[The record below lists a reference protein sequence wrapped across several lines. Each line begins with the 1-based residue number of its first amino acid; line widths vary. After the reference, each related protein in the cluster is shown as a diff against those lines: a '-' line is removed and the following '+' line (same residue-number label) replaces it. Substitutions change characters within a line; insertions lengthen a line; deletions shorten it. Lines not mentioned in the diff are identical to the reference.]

1 MGPTL
6 TSPLPLFSNCSLNSI
21 SPTFCAPMD
30 APMLGA
36 DVAAV
41 GGCVF
46 DALLLIWGDID
57 GNLPSDDVSEESSG
71 SDSANELRGV
81 EKKKRGCLLETCH
94 ATAAAAAPGGTET
107 NAIEGAAWDADNDD
121 IIVVCSGENY
131 NTIIMYCTFS

>member
-21 SPTFCAPMD
+21 SPTFCAPIE

-41 GGCVF
+41 VGCVF
-46 DALLLIWGDID
+46 DALLLFWGDID
-57 GNLPSDDVSEESSG
+57 GNSPDVSEESSG

-94 ATAAAAAPGGTET
+94 AKAAAAAPGGTET
-107 NAIEGAAWDADNDD
+107 NASEGDADDNDD
-121 IIVVCSGENY
+121 IIAVERMIY
-131 NTIIMYCTFS
+131 